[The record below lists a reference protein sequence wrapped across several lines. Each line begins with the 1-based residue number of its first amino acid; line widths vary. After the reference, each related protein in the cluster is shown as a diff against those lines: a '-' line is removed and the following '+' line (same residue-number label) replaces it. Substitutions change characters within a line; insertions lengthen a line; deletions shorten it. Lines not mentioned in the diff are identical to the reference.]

1 MATQKSTNMTEEQPQ
16 EPFDVVIA
24 GAGYA
29 GLAMALALK
38 TALPEFSVAIADP
51 RDPRQP
57 SNDQRSS
64 AIAASGR
71 NLFQALGL
79 WDEMVAAAQPINEM
93 IVTDSE
99 TGDAVRPVFLTF
111 EGPENSEAPATDAP
125 DAAAPFAHMVPNQTM
140 VRALAKAGEQHG
152 LHFFA
157 PDRVT
162 HFSEA
167 GPFQHLTLD
176 SGKTIKTRLLI
187 AADGVRSALRELSG
201 IKTVG
206 WKYGQSA
213 IVCTIG
219 HTEPH
224 NGRAWEHF
232 LPAGPFAILPLPSDG
247 TQHRSSLVW
256 TETGADAQRLVK
268 GDEFTFRMELERRI
282 GHELGTLSVLSPR
295 QCFPLGLMVARDF
308 VRPRF
313 ALLGDAAHGIHPIA
327 GQGLNLGLRDVAALS
342 ETIVDAARL
351 GLDFG
356 TEDVLKSYE
365 RWRRADT
372 VQMAAT
378 TDILNRLFSNNL
390 APIRLARTIG
400 LGLVDRM
407 PGLKKRF
414 IGEAAGF
421 SSQPKLLRGE
431 PI

>member
-1 MATQKSTNMTEEQPQ
+1 MVSAGKTSPENA
-16 EPFDVVIA
+16 PFDVIIA

-38 TALPEFSVAIADP
+38 ISLPEFRVGIVDP
-51 RDPRQP
+51 RDPRAP
-57 SNDQRSS
+57 SKDQRSS

-71 NLFQALGL
+71 NLFSALGV
-79 WDEMVAAAQPINEM
+79 WDAMHADAQPINEM

-99 TGDAVRPVFLTF
+99 TGNAVRPVFLTF
-111 EGPENSEAPATDAP
+111 EGKPEDKE
-125 DAAAPFAHMVPNQTM
+125 PFAHMVPNQTM
-140 VRALAKAGEQHG
+140 VRTLSAAAEKLGLEFFTPDSATHYTDDGALQ
-152 LHFFA
+152 
-157 PDRVT
+157 
-162 HFSEA
+162 SI
-167 GPFQHLTLD
+167 TLK
-176 SGKTIKTRLLI
+176 SGATLQTRLLV

-201 IKTVG
+201 IQTVG

-213 IVCTIG
+213 IVCTIA

-224 NGRAWEHF
+224 QGKAWEHF
-232 LPAGPFAILPLPSDG
+232 LPAGPFAILPLPDDG
-247 TQHRSSLVW
+247 DMHRSSLVW
-256 TETGADAQRLVK
+256 TESDADARRLVD

-282 GHELGTLSVLSPR
+282 GNELGTLSVVSPR

-327 GQGLNLGLRDVAALS
+327 GQGLNLGLRDVAALT

-356 TEDVLKSYE
+356 ALDVLQNYE
-365 RWRRADT
+365 RWRRSDT

-390 APIRLARTIG
+390 PPLRLARTLG

-407 PGLKKRF
+407 PGLKKLF

-421 SSQPKLLRGE
+421 VSQPKLLQGE
-431 PI
+431 AI

>member
-1 MATQKSTNMTEEQPQ
+1 MASIQTTDSTDNKQKTH
-16 EPFDVVIA
+16 FDVVIA

-38 TALPEFSVAIADP
+38 TSLPEMRVAIVDP
-51 RDPRQP
+51 RDPREA

-79 WDEMVAAAQPINEM
+79 WDEMVSAAQPINEM

-111 EGPENSEAPATDAP
+111 EGSRNEAD
-125 DAAAPFAHMVPNQTM
+125 PFAHMVPNQTM

-152 LHFFA
+152 LHFLA

-162 HFSEA
+162 HFSKTA
-167 GPFQHLTLD
+167 TGQRLTLD
-176 SGKTIKTRLLI
+176 SNEIIETRLLI
-187 AADGVRSALRELSG
+187 AADGVRSALRDLSG

-224 NGRAWEHF
+224 LGRAWEHF
-232 LPAGPFAILPLPSDG
+232 LPAGPFAILPLPADG
-247 TQHRSSLVW
+247 DLHRSSLVW
-256 TETGADAQRLVK
+256 TEADADAQRLVK

-282 GHELGTLSVLSPR
+282 GNELGTLSVLSPR

-308 VRPRF
+308 VKPHF

-342 ETIVDAARL
+342 ETIIDAARL

-356 TEDVLKSYE
+356 AEDVLKTYE

-390 APIRLARTIG
+390 PPIRLARTIG

-421 SSQPKLLRGE
+421 TSQPKLLRGE
-431 PI
+431 LI

>member
-1 MATQKSTNMTEEQPQ
+1 M
-16 EPFDVVIA
+16 IA

-29 GLAMALALK
+29 GLSMALALK
-38 TALPEFSVAIADP
+38 TSVPEFRVAIVDP
-51 RDPRQP
+51 RDPRLA
-57 SNDQRSS
+57 SKDQRSS
-64 AIAASGR
+64 AIATSGR
-71 NLFQALGL
+71 NLFTALGL
-79 WDEMVAAAQPINEM
+79 WDEMLAAAQPITEM

-111 EGPENSEAPATDAP
+111 EGPEATDTA
-125 DAAAPFAHMVPNQTM
+125 DISAPFAHMVPNQTM
-140 VRALAKAGEQHG
+140 VRALAKAGEQQG
-152 LHFFA
+152 LHFLT

-162 HFSEA
+162 HYTEA
-167 GPFQHLTLD
+167 GPVQRLTLD
-176 SGKTIKTRLLI
+176 SGQTIETRLLI

-224 NGRAWEHF
+224 HGRAWEHF
-232 LPAGPFAILPLPSDG
+232 LPAGPFAILPLPSEGDL
-247 TQHRSSLVW
+247 HRSSLVW
-256 TETGADAQRLVK
+256 TEADDDAQRLVK

-282 GHELGTLSVLSPR
+282 GHELGSLSVLSPR

-342 ETIVDAARL
+342 ETIIDAARL

-356 TEDVLKSYE
+356 AEDVLKKYE

-421 SSQPKLLRGE
+421 ASQPKLLRGE

>member
-1 MATQKSTNMTEEQPQ
+1 MAATKSSSRNADGSKI
-16 EPFDVVIA
+16 PFDVVIA

-38 TALPEFSVAIADP
+38 TSLPDMKVGIIDP
-51 RDPRQP
+51 RDPRTP
-57 SNDQRSS
+57 TEDQRSS

-71 NLFQALGL
+71 NLFQALGV
-79 WDEMVAAAQPINEM
+79 WDDMVSSAQPIREM

-111 EGPENSEAPATDAP
+111 GSETGS
-125 DAAAPFAHMVPNQTM
+125 AAPFAHMVPNKVL
-140 VRALAKAGEQHG
+140 VRTLAVAAQDRG
-152 LHFFA
+152 LEFLA
-157 PDRVT
+157 PGRVT
-162 HFSEA
+162 HFSLD
-167 GPFQHLTLD
+167 GPVQRLTL
-176 SGKTIKTRLLI
+176 STGGTIETRLLI
-187 AADGVRSALRELSG
+187 AADGVRSALRRLAG
-201 IKTVG
+201 IRTVG
-206 WKYGQSA
+206 WQYGQSA
-213 IVCTIG
+213 IVCTIA

-224 NGRAWEHF
+224 HGRAWEHF
-232 LPAGPFAILPLPSDG
+232 LPAGPFAILPLPSKGD
-247 TQHRSSLVW
+247 QHRSSLVW
-256 TETGADAQRLVK
+256 TEADGDAKRLVA

-282 GHELGTLSVLSPR
+282 GRELGTLSLAGPR
-295 QCFPLGLMVARDF
+295 QSFPLGLMVARDF

-327 GQGLNLGLRDVAALS
+327 GQGLNLGLRDVAALA
-342 ETIVDAARL
+342 ETLVDAARL

-356 TEDVLKSYE
+356 TEDVLQTYE

-390 APIRLARTIG
+390 PPIRLARTFG
-400 LGLVDRM
+400 LGLVNRM

-421 SSQPKLLRGE
+421 SAQPKLLQGE
-431 PI
+431 LI

>member
-1 MATQKSTNMTEEQPQ
+1 MAQTKSADLTEKQLQK
-16 EPFDVVIA
+16 PFDVVIA

-38 TALPEFSVAIADP
+38 TSVPEFSVAIVDP
-51 RDPRQP
+51 RDPRQA
-57 SNDQRSS
+57 SRDQRSS

-71 NLFQALGL
+71 NLFQALGI
-79 WDEMVAAAQPINEM
+79 WDEMLASAQPINEM

-111 EGPENSEAPATDAP
+111 EGPEDRGATDSGAP

-152 LHFFA
+152 LHFLA

-162 HFSEA
+162 HFNET
-167 GPFQHLTLD
+167 GPFQHLKLD

-206 WKYGQSA
+206 WQYGQSA

-247 TQHRSSLVW
+247 EQHRSSLVW
-256 TETGADAQRLVK
+256 TEANTDAQRLVK

-342 ETIVDAARL
+342 ETIIDAARL

-356 TEDVLKSYE
+356 AEDVLKTYE

-390 APIRLARTIG
+390 APVRLARTIG

>member
-1 MATQKSTNMTEEQPQ
+1 MAPKKTSDLKEK
-16 EPFDVVIA
+16 PFDVVIA

-29 GLAMALALK
+29 GLSMALALK
-38 TALPEFSVAIADP
+38 TSLPEFSVAIVDP
-51 RDPRQP
+51 RDPRAP
-57 SNDQRSS
+57 SSDQRSS

-79 WDEMVAAAQPINEM
+79 WDDMVAAAQPINEM

-111 EGPENSEAPATDAP
+111 EGPKETGTSQTLTPEST
-125 DAAAPFAHMVPNQTM
+125 APFAHMVPNQTM

-152 LHFFA
+152 LHFFT

-162 HFSEA
+162 HYSEA
-167 GPFQHLTLD
+167 GPVQQLTLD
-176 SGKTIKTRLLI
+176 SGQTIQTRLLI

-232 LPAGPFAILPLPSDG
+232 LPAGPFAVLPLPSDG
-247 TQHRSSLVW
+247 NIHRSSLVW
-256 TETGADAQRLVK
+256 TEADADAQRLVK

-313 ALLGDAAHGIHPIA
+313 ALLGDSAHGIHPIA

-356 TEDVLKSYE
+356 AEDVLKNYE

-431 PI
+431 LI

>member
-1 MATQKSTNMTEEQPQ
+1 MAQTKSADLTEEQLQ
-16 EPFDVVIA
+16 KPFDVVIA

-38 TALPEFSVAIADP
+38 TSVPEFSVAIVDP
-51 RDPRQP
+51 RDPRQA
-57 SNDQRSS
+57 SRDQRSS

-71 NLFQALGL
+71 NLFQALGI
-79 WDEMVAAAQPINEM
+79 WDEMLASAQPINEM

-111 EGPENSEAPATDAP
+111 EGPKSSGTTDSGAP

-140 VRALAKAGEQHG
+140 VRALAKAGAEHG
-152 LHFFA
+152 LHFLA

-162 HFSEA
+162 HFSET
-167 GPFQHLTLD
+167 GPFQQLTLD

-206 WKYGQSA
+206 WQYGQSA

-247 TQHRSSLVW
+247 EQHRSSLVW
-256 TETGADAQRLVK
+256 TEANSDAQRLVK

-282 GHELGTLSVLSPR
+282 GHELGTLSILSPR

-342 ETIVDAARL
+342 ETIIDAARL

-356 TEDVLKSYE
+356 AEDVLKTYE

-390 APIRLARTIG
+390 APVRLARTIG

>member
-1 MATQKSTNMTEEQPQ
+1 MAPASKAPKDL
-16 EPFDVVIA
+16 PFDVVIA

-38 TALPEFSVAIADP
+38 TSVPEFRVGIVDP
-51 RDPRQP
+51 RDPRGA
-57 SNDQRSS
+57 SKDQRSS

-71 NLFQALGL
+71 NLFRALDV
-79 WDEMVAAAQPINEM
+79 WDDMAAEAQPITEM

-99 TGDAVRPVFLTF
+99 TGNVVRPVFLTF
-111 EGPENSEAPATDAP
+111 ESAVDDAGSK
-125 DAAAPFAHMVPNQTM
+125 DPFAHMVPNQTM
-140 VRALAKAGEQHG
+140 VRTLSAAAEKLGLA
-152 LHFFA
+152 FFT
-157 PDRVT
+157 PDSVT
-162 HFSEA
+162 HFSED
-167 GPFQHLTLD
+167 GPFQTLTLS
-176 SGKTIKTRLLI
+176 SGKTLKTRLLI

-224 NGRAWEHF
+224 HGKAWEHF
-232 LPAGPFAILPLPSDG
+232 MPAGPFAILPLPSRDEK
-247 TQHRSSLVW
+247 HRSSLVW
-256 TETGADAQRLVK
+256 TEKDADAQRLVK
-268 GDEFTFRMELERRI
+268 GDAFTFRMELERRI
-282 GHELGTLSVLSPR
+282 GNELGTLSVESPR

-356 TEDVLKSYE
+356 ALDILQSYE
-365 RWRRADT
+365 RWRRSDT

-390 APIRLARTIG
+390 PPLRMARTIG

-407 PGLKKRF
+407 PGLKKQF

-421 SSQPKLLRGE
+421 GGQPKLLQGE
-431 PI
+431 AL

>member
-1 MATQKSTNMTEEQPQ
+1 MTSKSAPDLTDKSLH

-29 GLAMALALK
+29 GISMALALK
-38 TALPEFSVAIADP
+38 NALPDFKVAIVDP
-51 RDPRQP
+51 RDPRLP
-57 SNDQRSS
+57 SKDQRSS

-71 NLFQALGL
+71 NLFSALGL
-79 WDEMVAAAQPINEM
+79 WEEMVTAAQPINEM

-111 EGPENSEAPATDAP
+111 EGPGETGDP
-125 DAAAPFAHMVPNQTM
+125 DASAPFAHMVPNQVM
-140 VRALAKAGEQHG
+140 VRALAKAGDRQG
-152 LHFFA
+152 LHFFT
-157 PDRVT
+157 PDRVS
-162 HFSEA
+162 HFSNGET
-167 GPFQHLTLD
+167 FQELTLD
-176 SGKTIKTRLLI
+176 SGRTIRARLLV

-224 NGRAWEHF
+224 HGKAWEHF
-232 LPAGPFAILPLPSDG
+232 LPAGPFAILPLPAEGDL
-247 TQHRSSLVW
+247 HRSSLVW
-256 TETGADAQRLVK
+256 TETDSDAQRLVR
-268 GDEFTFRMELERRI
+268 GDEFTFLMELERRI
-282 GHELGTLSVLSPR
+282 GHELGTLSILSPR

-351 GLDFG
+351 GLDIG
-356 TEDVLKSYE
+356 AEDVLKNYE

-390 APIRLARTIG
+390 PPIRLARTIG

-407 PGLKKRF
+407 PGLKRRF

>member
-1 MATQKSTNMTEEQPQ
+1 MASTVKTPTQDPA
-16 EPFDVVIA
+16 FDVVIA

-38 TALPEFSVAIADP
+38 TSLPDFRVGIVDP
-51 RDPRQP
+51 RDPREP
-57 SNDQRSS
+57 SKDQRSS

-71 NLFQALGL
+71 NLFRALGV
-79 WDEMVAAAQPINEM
+79 WEPMVADAQPINEM

-111 EGPENSEAPATDAP
+111 EGTPEDEE
-125 DAAAPFAHMVPNQTM
+125 PFAHMVPNQTM
-140 VRALAKAGEQHG
+140 VRTLSAAAEKLG
-152 LHFFA
+152 LEFFT
-157 PDRVT
+157 PDSAT
-162 HFSEA
+162 HFVED
-167 GPFQHLTLD
+167 GPFQTLTLK

-201 IKTVG
+201 IQTVG

-213 IVCTIG
+213 IVCTIA

-224 NGRAWEHF
+224 NGKAWEHF
-232 LPAGPFAILPLPSDG
+232 LPAGPFAILPLPNDG
-247 TQHRSSLVW
+247 EKHRSSLVW
-256 TETGADAQRLVK
+256 TEANADARRLVD
-268 GDEFTFRMELERRI
+268 GDEFTFRLELERRI
-282 GHELGTLSVLSPR
+282 GNELGTLSIASPR

-308 VRPRF
+308 VRQRF

-327 GQGLNLGLRDVAALS
+327 GQGLNLGLRDVAALT

-356 TEDVLKSYE
+356 ALDVLQNYE
-365 RWRRADT
+365 RWRRSDT

-390 APIRLARTIG
+390 PPLRLARTIG

-414 IGEAAGF
+414 IGEAAG
-421 SSQPKLLRGE
+421 SESQPKLLQGE
-431 PI
+431 AI

>member
-1 MATQKSTNMTEEQPQ
+1 MAPKNSSDLTEELTAK
-16 EPFDVVIA
+16 PFDVVIA

-29 GLAMALALK
+29 GLSMALALK
-38 TALPEFSVAIADP
+38 TSVPEFRIAIVDP
-51 RDPRQP
+51 RDPRLA
-57 SNDQRSS
+57 STDQRSS

-71 NLFQALGL
+71 NLFTALGL
-79 WDEMVAAAQPINEM
+79 WGEMVAAAQPITEM

-111 EGPENSEAPATDAP
+111 EGPGATDTAE
-125 DAAAPFAHMVPNQTM
+125 ASAPFAHMVPNQTM
-140 VRALAKAGEQHG
+140 VRALAKAGEQQG
-152 LHFFA
+152 LHFLT

-162 HFSEA
+162 HYTES
-167 GPFQHLTLD
+167 GPVQRLTLD
-176 SGKTIKTRLLI
+176 SGQTIETRLLI

-224 NGRAWEHF
+224 HGRAWEHF
-232 LPAGPFAILPLPSDG
+232 LPAGPFAILPLPSEGDL
-247 TQHRSSLVW
+247 HRSSLVW
-256 TETGADAQRLVK
+256 TEADADAQRLVK

-295 QCFPLGLMVARDF
+295 QCFPLGLMVSRDF

-342 ETIVDAARL
+342 ETIINAARL

-356 TEDVLKSYE
+356 AEDVLKNYE

-421 SSQPKLLRGE
+421 ASQPKLLRGE

>member
-1 MATQKSTNMTEEQPQ
+1 MAATKSSNQNADGPEI
-16 EPFDVVIA
+16 PFDVVIA

-38 TALPEFSVAIADP
+38 TSLPDMKVGIIDP
-51 RDPRQP
+51 RDPRAP
-57 SNDQRSS
+57 SEDQRSS

-71 NLFQALGL
+71 NLFQALGV
-79 WDEMVAAAQPINEM
+79 WDDMVSAAEPIREM

-111 EGPENSEAPATDAP
+111 AGDA
-125 DAAAPFAHMVPNQTM
+125 DSAAPFAHMVPNQVM
-140 VRALAKAGEQHG
+140 VHTLAVAAENRG
-152 LHFFA
+152 LEFL
-157 PDRVT
+157 PPGRVT
-162 HFSEA
+162 HFSLD
-167 GPFQHLTLD
+167 GPVQRLTL
-176 SGKTIKTRLLI
+176 STGKIIMTRLLI
-187 AADGVRSALRELSG
+187 AADGVRSALRQLAG
-201 IKTVG
+201 IRTVG
-206 WKYGQSA
+206 WQYGQSA
-213 IVCTIG
+213 IVCTIS

-224 NGRAWEHF
+224 HGRAWEHF
-232 LPAGPFAILPLPSDG
+232 LPAGPFAILPLPSKGD
-247 TQHRSSLVW
+247 QHRSSLVW
-256 TETGADAQRLVK
+256 TEADGDAKRLVA

-282 GHELGTLSVLSPR
+282 GHELGTLSLASPR
-295 QCFPLGLMVARDF
+295 QSFPLGLMVARDF

-327 GQGLNLGLRDVAALS
+327 GQGLNLGLRDVAALA
-342 ETIVDAARL
+342 ETLVDAARL

-356 TEDVLKSYE
+356 TLDVLQNYE

-390 APIRLARTIG
+390 PPIRLARTFG
-400 LGLVDRM
+400 LGLVNRM

-421 SSQPKLLRGE
+421 SAQPKLLQGE
-431 PI
+431 LI